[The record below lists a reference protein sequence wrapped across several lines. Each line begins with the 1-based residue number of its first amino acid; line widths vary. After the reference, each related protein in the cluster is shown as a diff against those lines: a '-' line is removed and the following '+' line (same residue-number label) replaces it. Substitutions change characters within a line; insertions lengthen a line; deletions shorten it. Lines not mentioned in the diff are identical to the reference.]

1 MVQMNAK
8 VALKSA
14 SVKHGELF
22 VMISGTTMMHRL
34 YAISWDMPDKV
45 DINSALLPLK

>member
-8 VALKSA
+8 VVLKSA

-22 VMISGTTMMHRL
+22 VMISGITMMHRL
-34 YAISWDMPDKV
+34 YAIS
-45 DINSALLPLK
+45 